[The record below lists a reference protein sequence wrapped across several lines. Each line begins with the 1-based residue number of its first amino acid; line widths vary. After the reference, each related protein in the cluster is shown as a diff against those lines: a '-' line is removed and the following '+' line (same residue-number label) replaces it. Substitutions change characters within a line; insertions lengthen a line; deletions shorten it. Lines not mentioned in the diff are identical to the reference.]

1 MAIETIGILY
11 HPKVATTRFKA
22 EEIAGFLKTL
32 GVTAWICSAWDT
44 EEACKKIKSTGLLLT
59 VGGDGTILRAIQA
72 VIPQMTPIT
81 GINQGKLGFMTEL
94 GNDEAIG
101 NLPALISGES
111 WTDKR
116 AMLQAEVTC
125 KGKTPQIFHALN
137 DIVMARGGIA
147 RLIRIEASIDGQPLP
162 TYKADAVIVATATGS
177 TGYSLAAGG
186 PVLHP
191 HAPEML
197 MVPVAP
203 HLCLAYP
210 LLIPEKSQIVLRL
223 NTYLESTLSV
233 DGHIN
238 IALTD
243 GDTVAIRRSPYNAR
257 FRRIRPE
264 NSFFST
270 LEEKLKGKQGVS
282 GRKS

>member
-1 MAIETIGILY
+1 MAIKTIGILY
-11 HPKVATTRFKA
+11 HPRVATTRLKA
-22 EEIAGFLKTL
+22 EEIEGFLKAQ
-32 GVTAWICSAWDT
+32 GIAAWICSAWDT
-44 EEACKKIKSTGLLLT
+44 EQACGKMKSTDLLLT

-94 GNDEAIG
+94 GNDEAISK
-101 NLPALISGES
+101 LPAFISGEG
-111 WTDKR
+111 WTDER

-125 KGKTPQIFHALN
+125 KGKAPQVFHALN

-186 PVLHP
+186 PVLHQ
-191 HAPEML
+191 HAPGML

-203 HLCLAYP
+203 HLCPGYP
-210 LLIPEKSQIVLRL
+210 LLIPEKSQILLRL
-223 NTYLESTLSV
+223 NTYLESTLSI

-238 IALTD
+238 ITLTD
-243 GDTVAIRRSPYNAR
+243 GDTVAIRRSPYIAR

-264 NSFFST
+264 SSFFST